1 MPKPPPWW
9 SETSFKIQEAIVAV
23 AEAIDDEADPN
34 DPEASDVELM
44 IRELRE
50 AVDAFERL
58 ANAKRAG
65 IQPGLTIGIAK
76 ADGTETEVS

>member
-9 SETSFKIQEAIVAV
+9 SESSFKIQEAIIAV
-23 AEAIDDEADPN
+23 AEAIDDEADPD

-50 AVDAFERL
+50 AVDAF
-58 ANAKRAG
+58 
-65 IQPGLTIGIAK
+65 
-76 ADGTETEVS
+76 

>member
-1 MPKPPPWW
+1 
-9 SETSFKIQEAIVAV
+9 
-23 AEAIDDEADPN
+23 
-34 DPEASDVELM
+34 M

-65 IQPGLTIGIAK
+65 IQPGLTISIVK
-76 ADGTETEVS
+76 ADGIETEVS